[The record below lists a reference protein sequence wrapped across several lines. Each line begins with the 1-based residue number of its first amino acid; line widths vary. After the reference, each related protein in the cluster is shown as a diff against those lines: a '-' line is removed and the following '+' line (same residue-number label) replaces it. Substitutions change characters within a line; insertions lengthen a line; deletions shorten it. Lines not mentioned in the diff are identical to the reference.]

1 MNEELRYDEVEDGV
15 AAAHEAGAEVYKRG
29 RRVVATHEGALF
41 YLQGGPGERRWARMS
56 LVAAPVPT
64 V

>member
-1 MNEELRYDEVEDGV
+1 MNEDVRYDEVEDGI
-15 AAAHEAGAEVYKRG
+15 AAAHTAGAEVYKRG

-41 YLQGGPGERRWARMS
+41 YLQGGPGERRWALMS
-56 LVAAPVPT
+56 RVAAPVTT